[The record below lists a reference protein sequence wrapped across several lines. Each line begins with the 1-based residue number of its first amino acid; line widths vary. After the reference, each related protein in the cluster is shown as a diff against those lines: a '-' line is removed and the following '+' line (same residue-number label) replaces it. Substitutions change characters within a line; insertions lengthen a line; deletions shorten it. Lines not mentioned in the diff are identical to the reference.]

1 MAESHIENVSDT
13 ARWVA
18 MYRAIET
25 DRRDALFRDPYAR
38 RLAAERGERI
48 ARTLPGFRGGVW
60 PMVTRTCVIDEMIVR
75 AVERDGADT
84 VVNLAAGLDARPW
97 RMALPRSLRWYDV
110 DLPGILGYKVEALR
124 GETLACVYVPVALD
138 LTLARERR
146 ALFARI
152 GAGSRHALVLSEGLL
167 VYLADEEVSSLAAD
181 LHAVPSFRWWILDL
195 ISRRLLPMLQKRWG
209 SSLESAPLRFAPP
222 EGTRF
227 FEKSGW
233 REDEFRSTFEEAQR
247 LKRAPRAAWLWRLL
261 SRFAPPERREA
272 VRRMGGIVRMRRI
285 DEQGAFRATG

>member
-60 PMVTRTCVIDEMIVR
+60 PMVTRTCIFDEMILR

-97 RMALPRSLRWYDV
+97 RMALPRALRWYDV

-124 GETLACVYVPVALD
+124 GETLACVYEPVALD
-138 LTLARERR
+138 LTLPRERR
-146 ALFARI
+146 ALFERI
-152 GAGSRHALVLSEGLL
+152 GERSRNALVLSEGLL
-167 VYLADEEVSSLAAD
+167 VYLADDEVSSLAAD
-181 LHAVPSFRWWILDL
+181 LHTVSSLRWWILDL
-195 ISRRLLPMLQKRWG
+195 ISPRLLPMLQKRWG
-209 SSLESAPLRFAPP
+209 SSLESAPLRFAPA

-227 FEKSGW
+227 FETSGW

-247 LKRAPRAAWLWRLL
+247 LKRAPPTAWLWRLL

-285 DEQGAFRATG
+285 